1 MSEIHELFKNK
12 LGRYLNG
19 KSVIEIGCG
28 GGGYTLMLS
37 ELTSRLY
44 GIEIDPIR
52 LNETL
57 DLLKKRGRRPAM
69 LFLGD
74 FFKPFPLGS
83 FDAVCSFGFIEHF
96 DDSKLVIDKHVEIL
110 KEGGHLI
117 ITVPNIK
124 ARVDLRMRPNINAK
138 ILELKGFRELLDRSD
153 LEKIYCG
160 YFGWREICHNG
171 FIFRVLERLMNSL
184 IKLPLTDERASHL
197 LYIGEKRGL
206 RSEEPS

>member
-1 MSEIHELFKNK
+1 
-12 LGRYLNG
+12 
-19 KSVIEIGCG
+19 
-28 GGGYTLMLS
+28 MLS
-37 ELTSRLY
+37 ELTPHLY

-57 DLLKKRGRRPAM
+57 ALLKKRHRRFTM
-69 LFLGD
+69 FFLGD
-74 FFKPFPLGS
+74 FFKPFPLGN

-96 DDSKLVIDKHVEIL
+96 DDSKLVVDKHVEIL

-124 ARVDLRMRPNINAK
+124 ARVDLRRRPGINVK
-138 ILELKGFRELLDRSD
+138 ILELKGFRELFGRGD
-153 LEKIYCG
+153 LEEIYCG
-160 YFGWREICHNG
+160 YFGWREIYHNG
-171 FIFRVLERLMNSL
+171 FLFRVLERLMNLL